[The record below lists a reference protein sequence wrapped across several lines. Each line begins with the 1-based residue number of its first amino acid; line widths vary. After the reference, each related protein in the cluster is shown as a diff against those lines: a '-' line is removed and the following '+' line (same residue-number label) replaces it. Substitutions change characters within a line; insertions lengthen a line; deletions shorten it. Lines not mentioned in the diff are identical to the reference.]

1 MNKAQKTHLPGSNK
15 KEDLRM
21 KPVMPAENLEI
32 DENSTEKYTPPGD
45 ATKAGVKQRQPSQNR
60 NKNNS
65 ANPGGTRQ

>member
-1 MNKAQKTHLPGSNK
+1 MNKAKKNHLLGSNK

-32 DENSTEKYTPPGD
+32 DENSTEKYTPPE
-45 ATKAGVKQRQPSQNR
+45 AGVKQRQPSQNR

-65 ANPGGTRQ
+65 ANPGGSRQ